1 MKNRLSYTFLI
12 ISFRIVV
19 AILTQIK
26 YNLLF
31 TEIHFQVI
39 ERKNSPTKKR
49 YLISNQ
55 KLATFTNVNIR
66 FC

>member
-1 MKNRLSYTFLI
+1 MTSMMKNRLSYTFLI

-39 ERKNSPTKKR
+39 EKKQS
-49 YLISNQ
+49 YKETLFN
-55 KLATFTNVNIR
+55 
-66 FC
+66 

>member
-1 MKNRLSYTFLI
+1 MKLMTSMMKNRLSYKFLI
-12 ISFRIVV
+12 IRFRIVV

-39 ERKNSPTKKR
+39 DKKQS
-49 YLISNQ
+49 YKETLSN
-55 KLATFTNVNIR
+55 
-66 FC
+66 

>member
-1 MKNRLSYTFLI
+1 MTSMMKNRLSYTFFI

-39 ERKNSPTKKR
+39 EKKQS
-49 YLISNQ
+49 YKETLFN
-55 KLATFTNVNIR
+55 
-66 FC
+66 